1 MCYVQDLTLTILKL
15 AYEFLVENIESQI
28 NLFFGFLKIINQL
41 LLVILYLQLKNYVF
55 IVIRLIHRINIG

>member
-15 AYEFLVENIESQI
+15 AYEFLIENIESQI
-28 NLFFGFLKIINQL
+28 NLFFGFLKIIHQL
-41 LLVILYLQLKNYVF
+41 LLVILYLQLENYVF